1 MGNLKPSNYPKMHNK
16 VEAKHSIP
24 NQFLSIITYQMFDAT
39 FYGQFVQIKLTLSC
53 HPDEI
58 IKHFL
63 PIKKHEFYHFVYPV
77 GYKPKRPEEALTR

>member
-53 HPDEI
+53 YPDEI

-63 PIKKHEFYHFVYPV
+63 PIKIHEFSDVMIIRIIILY
-77 GYKPKRPEEALTR
+77 TR